1 MHAQGIAHRDLK
13 PENLLIRADGRLIIT
28 DFGVSEVYTD
38 ASDTTAKK
46 VGSPAFMAP
55 EVFAAQSTSRRRDQ
69 GVGGLGVGAGVGW
82 GVVGGVG
89 AGTGRGRNERMEDS
103 FRSLGPFRTLVPR
116 PTLTRP

>member
-82 GVVGGVG
+82 GVRVGSGRELVG
-89 AGTGRGRNERMEDS
+89 AGMKEWKTRFGPS
-103 FRSLGPFRTLVPR
+103 ALLGPSFLVP
-116 PTLTRP
+116 P